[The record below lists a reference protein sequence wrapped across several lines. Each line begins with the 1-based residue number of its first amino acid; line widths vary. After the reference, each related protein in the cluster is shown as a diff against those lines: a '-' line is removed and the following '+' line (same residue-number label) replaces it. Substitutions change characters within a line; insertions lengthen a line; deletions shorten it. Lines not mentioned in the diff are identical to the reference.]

1 MQEVLTKVGLWHYI
15 SEHGG
20 LDYEI

>member
-1 MQEVLTKVGLWHYI
+1 MQEVLIKVGLWYYI